1 MIKIFLKDKIKIFL
15 FKIAFYLTKKNNLK
29 KKNKNIAI
37 VFTNAIGDY
46 IIFSSILP
54 VLCEYYKNY
63 KIYIIGYERWKDIA
77 YKNNNIEYIFFDR
90 DKIKF
95 NIRYIYNL
103 LNKINCQRYSL
114 AINPVYSRNLLS
126 DLIIYTLKADLKIAF
141 EGDLNNISLKN
152 FKWANKKVYNKLIKV
167 EKKNL
172 KEIDYYNE
180 LLYTL
185 GVKLN
190 TKVLPKIQYNK
201 TASIKINLLLKE
213 VGILKSDKFVVI
225 MPGAQSSIR
234 VWNIKNY
241 IPICEF
247 LIRHNYKIIITGGS
261 KEKQISE
268 ELNKNCHNQLINL
281 TGKLNLTELAE
292 LYRLAHLYIGNDTG
306 ALHIAIAVGLP
317 TIAILGGGHPFRF
330 YPYGPINKH
339 KCCTKKLDCFGCNW
353 KCIYDEA
360 RCIQEVT
367 PSQVINEIISI
378 LNIN

>member
-90 DKIKF
+90 DKIQF

-225 MPGAQSSIR
+225 MPGAQSS
-234 VWNIKNY
+234 KN
-241 IPICEF
+241 
-247 LIRHNYKIIITGGS
+247 
-261 KEKQISE
+261 
-268 ELNKNCHNQLINL
+268 
-281 TGKLNLTELAE
+281 
-292 LYRLAHLYIGNDTG
+292 
-306 ALHIAIAVGLP
+306 
-317 TIAILGGGHPFRF
+317 
-330 YPYGPINKH
+330 
-339 KCCTKKLDCFGCNW
+339 
-353 KCIYDEA
+353 
-360 RCIQEVT
+360 
-367 PSQVINEIISI
+367 
-378 LNIN
+378 